1 MGLVMHVDGGSRGN
15 PGPAG
20 AGVVISDDAGT
31 RLHEG
36 AYFLGNQ
43 TNNSA
48 EYQAL
53 IRGLRRAESLAGRP
67 LHIHSDSELL
77 VRQLI
82 GEYRVKSEALA
93 GLFAQAQTL
102 LLRFGGWQIRHVPRA
117 QNRRADELANIA
129 MDRRRDVI
137 VFDID
142 APGEEA
148 ANGPNAGGTAGA
160 NAGRTPTTGAR
171 RSADPVDESGA
182 DSGAAAPEAT
192 GCRHSPGNSPGNTSG
207 SAASGAAAS
216 GIGVRIAPA
225 AAPTV
230 SGCPAGAWLDGAI
243 TVRSSLPVGMCVY
256 AAHTLVPTILAV
268 QNTES
273 DELSSVPT
281 LTLRCGRAGCGA
293 KFLVSPA
300 CGDNGNSKH

>member
-1 MGLVMHVDGGSRGN
+1 MGLVIHVDGGSRGN

-20 AGVVISDDAGT
+20 AGVVISDEAGA

-53 IRGLRRAESLAGRP
+53 IRGLQRAESLAPRP
-67 LHIHSDSELL
+67 IHIRSDSELL
-77 VRQLI
+77 VRQVI
-82 GEYRVKSEALA
+82 GEYRVKNESLA
-93 GLFAQAQTL
+93 VLFKQVQML
-102 LLRFGGWQIRHVPRA
+102 LLRFGGWQIRHVPRE

-142 APGEEA
+142 RPADDGGPQNGA
-148 ANGPNAGGTAGA
+148 ASTADAVASATPAAGARSDPAAAGDPAGGGAG
-160 NAGRTPTTGAR
+160 
-171 RSADPVDESGA
+171 
-182 DSGAAAPEAT
+182 DS
-192 GCRHSPGNSPGNTSG
+192 
-207 SAASGAAAS
+207 
-216 GIGVRIAPA
+216 IVVRIAPA
-225 AAPTV
+225 SAPAA
-230 SGCPAGAWLDGAI
+230 GRCPAGAWMAGPI
-243 TVRSSLPVGMCVY
+243 TVASALPAGMCVH
-256 AAHTLVPTILAV
+256 AAHSLLPTILAV

-293 KFLVSPA
+293 KFLVSPVW
-300 CGDNGNSKH
+300 GSNGHSES